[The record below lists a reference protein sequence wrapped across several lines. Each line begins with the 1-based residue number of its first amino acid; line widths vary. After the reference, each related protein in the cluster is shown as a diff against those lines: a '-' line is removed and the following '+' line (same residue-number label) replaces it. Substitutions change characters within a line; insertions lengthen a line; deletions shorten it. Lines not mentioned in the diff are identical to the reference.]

1 MCIYMQSEKQEI
13 KWSQN
18 LHRIYEICVYVY
30 IYRDTERE
38 RKSLPLVINFVW
50 KEEYPLV
57 RINTDSLALEKGFVG
72 ESDT

>member
-1 MCIYMQSEKQEI
+1 M
-13 KWSQN
+13 
-18 LHRIYEICVYVY
+18 Y
-30 IYRDTERE
+30 IYIERE
-38 RKSLPLVINFVW
+38 RKSLPLVIDFVW